1 MSENMDKES
10 IYTSTGIKYHRAY
23 QVFESLR
30 QGIGRPQSLQ
40 VSLNNRCNLSC
51 VFCSVAEREL
61 KQEWDYPD
69 LCKVIQSFIK
79 QGIKTIEF
87 SGGGEP
93 TLYPE
98 FGAITHFAK
107 GLGLKLGLITN
118 GLKLKDISKHIL
130 VCYDWIRISMV
141 ALDYQDEIELPES
154 FPSNVTLGMSYVVG
168 QKIYDNDHRRYK
180 EIDVLNKIKEY
191 AKRYNADFV
200 RLVPDCHSDKDEM
213 LELHKY
219 YDKLCNE
226 LGHPFFFQHKMPE
239 QAKICYLD
247 SVKPW
252 LEVDGYVYPCN
263 AISLQA
269 DSLFSF
275 YPKYRI
281 CHWTEIEKYYRNRG
295 NQSLKTD
302 SCNYCVFTNN
312 NEIISELILPIKHED
327 FL

>member
-40 VSLNNRCNLSC
+40 VSLTNKCNLSC
-51 VFCSVAEREL
+51 VFCSVAERKL
-61 KQEWDYPD
+61 KQEWNLINLY
-69 LCKVIQSFIK
+69 CAIK
-79 QGIKTIEF
+79 AFTRIGIKTIEF

-93 TLYPE
+93 LLYPN
-98 FGAITHFAK
+98 FDDIIMFSKARGFSI
-107 GLGLKLGLITN
+107 GLITN
-118 GLKLKDISKHIL
+118 GLLLKNHDSIL
-130 VCYDWIRISMV
+130 QLFDWIRISMV
-141 ALDYQDEIELPES
+141 ALDYQDEVELPES
-154 FPSNVTLGMSYVVG
+154 FPSYVTLGMSYIVG
-168 QKIYDNDHRRYK
+168 QKVYGNDHRRYK